1 MKAILISSS
10 VLIAVLL
17 LLRAIFAHSIPRR
30 VQYALWGLVL
40 LRLLIPVSLPSSAL
54 SVLNL
59 GQAAQTQVEETVSK
73 DIYVL
78 PVSRS
83 PISDYPTAYG
93 LEPGDPVPTAESFG
107 HPVLNR
113 NGVTVTKY
121 AGQLPLSTILRWI
134 WYTGM
139 AAMSLWF
146 LISNLRFLHKIK
158 RERVPHPVPCKYPV
172 YLCGGLSSPCLFGLF
187 RPAVYLTSAV
197 VSNEVS
203 LHHVLAHEETHAR
216 HLDTLW
222 SLLRC
227 VCLTVYWFDPLVWAA
242 AILSKTDCE
251 LACDES
257 VLRRLGAEER
267 IPYGRTLLSLVRTRP
282 GNPLLSATTMTA
294 GKRQLKDRITR
305 IAENRRTVSTA
316 LFVALS
322 AMILLAACTFTG
334 TKSTVVLPG
343 GAEPVNA
350 LTLPDSEPD
359 AVVSLED
366 VVAHE
371 PEAVTVS
378 EADHAAAAQ
387 AVTSNAKPLL
397 QSIIRSGKYTVLCR
411 QDSDGV
417 TYFTYG
423 VTAEIKENLGTA
435 QFYDFLTCPA
445 LHYEHDY
452 SVQPFTDLLDHN
464 GFVITYCAGKDRE
477 PLVPS
482 QPAQSEYTAHRYYYF
497 DTDGTLRLLASTI
510 GSTDTIADWD
520 GDGVT
525 ELISPPWDAADLP
538 SFYFVRDGGIC
549 AVDLAAMAERAYPGW
564 EPYIGFG
571 SYDETARDLP
581 VSGYNQ
587 KDGYIV
593 DALRY
598 LFFTGTEL
606 RFYKD
611 WRVTADHVVGTP
623 DVPDDVLAAAKDAVL
638 NAFNGTKSDTL
649 LLQAGY
655 DDWRVER
662 LTHAQ
667 DYTFND
673 TTIEVYNLNYEFHA
687 AHPEKVVLAG
697 GAYLTE
703 DGWHMPDN
711 PYCLFFSVRGGKRV
725 FLKGEM
731 INDGS
736 PGTELFDS
744 EVRSIALDAGIVS
757 MTDLTKEEL
766 LIDFYA
772 TSFDFTERLGSLSA
786 ADKAAVCE
794 KLCYYR
800 TCGTD
805 EEQSL
810 YQDTIQAMNYNA
822 NDDSM
827 SAAWK
832 AGYSFLGYYNCPTPT
847 ATEEQREAAA
857 LAAGEWMEQMK
868 RNFTEDSACLS
879 FQLLY
884 VGIDDAETAR
894 MVNRDTD
901 AALAQSRGWSHEYVT
916 QMVAVLAVYDVEWES
931 GAGPSDENGR
941 SAQHLYLLPDKS
953 GGNIWQVEDTMGCAV
968 PMEYRTGDG
977 APQAAPEGDSPGVA
991 AWREA
996 KAAAQVQNQ
1005 VLSVSPSTR
1014 TYDELI
1020 EWLDNPPTEPGPIF
1034 VPQSYQEG
1042 DGCVIYLG
1050 QWIGVPHNDQY
1061 DLYCYF
1067 ADGTEAQLPLPFAS
1081 AMAIA
1086 EPQSM
1091 DITDNTL
1098 TYEITFDDN
1107 LYVNSYLHFV
1117 GTYVYTVDLTAKTVS
1132 LNIS

>member
-10 VLIAVLL
+10 VLIAALL
-17 LLRAIFAHSIPRR
+17 ILRAIFAHSISRR

-40 LRLLIPVSLPSSAL
+40 LRLLIPVNLPSSAL

-83 PISDYPTAYG
+83 PVSEYPTASG
-93 LEPGDPVPTAESFG
+93 LEPGDLVPTAESFG
-107 HPVLNR
+107 YPVLNHD
-113 NGVTVTKY
+113 GITVTKY

-146 LISNLRFLHKIK
+146 LISNLRFLHNIRKK
-158 RERVPHPVPCKYPV
+158 RVPYPFVPCKYPV
-172 YLCGGLSSPCLFGLF
+172 YLCGVLPSPCLFGLF
-187 RPAVYLTSAV
+187 RPAVYLTPSV
-197 VSNEVS
+197 VSNKIS
-203 LHHVLAHEETHAR
+203 LRHVLAHEETHAR
-216 HLDTLW
+216 HLDPLW

-257 VLRRLGAEER
+257 VLKHLDAEER

-305 IAENRRTVSTA
+305 IAENRRTVSIA
-316 LFVALS
+316 LFIVLS
-322 AMILLAACTFTG
+322 AVILAAICTFTG
-334 TKSTVVLPG
+334 TKNTTVPPDG
-343 GAEPVNA
+343 PESVNA

-366 VVAHE
+366 VE
-371 PEAVTVS
+371 PYQPEAVTVS
-378 EADHAAAAQ
+378 EADHAAATQ
-387 AVTSNAKPLL
+387 AITSNAKPIL
-397 QSIIRSGKYTVLCR
+397 QSRIQSGKYVVLCR
-411 QDSDGV
+411 QDSGGV

-423 VTAEIKENLGTA
+423 LAAEISGNLGTA

-452 SVQPFTDLLDHN
+452 SVQPFTNLLGHD
-464 GFVITYCAGKDRE
+464 GFVITYCAGKDGE

-497 DTDGTLRLLASTI
+497 ETDGTLRLLASTV
-510 GSTDTIADWD
+510 GDTDTIADLN

-525 ELISPPWDAADLP
+525 ELISPPWDVADLP
-538 SFYFVRDGGIC
+538 SLYFVRDGGIC
-549 AVDLAAMAERAYPGW
+549 AVDLAAMAEQAYPGW

-571 SYDETARDLP
+571 SYDETAHDLP
-581 VSGYNQ
+581 VSGYYQ
-587 KDGYIV
+587 KDGYMV
-593 DALRY
+593 DAFRY
-598 LFFTGTEL
+598 LFFTGTDL

-623 DVPDDVLAAAKDAVL
+623 DVPDDVLAAAKNAVL
-638 NAFNGTKSDTL
+638 NACDSTKSDTL

-655 DDWRVER
+655 DDWRVES
-662 LTHAQ
+662 LTHVQ
-667 DYTFND
+667 DYPFGD

-725 FLKGEM
+725 FLKQEM

-736 PGTELFDS
+736 PGTEPFDS

-757 MTDLTKEEL
+757 MTDLTQKEML
-766 LIDFYA
+766 TDFYLTA
-772 TSFDFTERLGSLSA
+772 FRFVERLGALSA
-786 ADKAAVCE
+786 DDKATVCG

-810 YQDTIQAMNYNA
+810 YQDAIQSLNYHA

-847 ATEEQREAAA
+847 ATEEQRGSASPAAS
-857 LAAGEWMEQMK
+857 EWMEQNYFK
-868 RNFTEDSACLS
+868 NKACLRCDM
-879 FQLLY
+879 QHLD
-884 VGIDDAETAR
+884 IDDAETAR
-894 MVNRDTD
+894 VVNMYTD
-901 AALAQSRGWSHEYVT
+901 SDLAQSNGWSHEYAT
-916 QMVAVLAVYDVEWES
+916 QMVAVLAVYDVEWN
-931 GAGPSDENGR
+931 PSSDASSENGR
-941 SAQHLYLLPDKS
+941 SARYLYLLPDKS
-953 GGNIWQVEDTMGCAV
+953 GGNTWKVWDTIGCAV
-968 PMEYRTGDG
+968 PAEYRTEGG
-977 APQAAPEGDSPGVA
+977 TPQAAPAADSPGVA

-996 KAAAQVQNQ
+996 MAAAQVQDQ
-1005 VLSVSPSTR
+1005 ALSVSPSTR

-1107 LYVNSYLHFV
+1107 LYLDSYLHFA
-1117 GTYVYTVDLTAKTVS
+1117 GTYVYTVDLVAKTVS
-1132 LNIS
+1132 LHIS